1 LLTLHSLQPI
11 RAQEYWALF
20 FSARPTESN
29 LTSSSLEAAEALP
42 AGKACSAADNVA
54 KTRRCAFHTGASASV
69 VPVEPVRSWRREIA
83 LAVSTDMNIEANKTF
98 FALGILFFNYLLFSG
113 RCWAFRLASAHG
125 TAARAKT
132 TAAWTFTDVA
142 GGAETSTRHNCLRSG
157 SQLMDRYSAR
167 RKSGRE
173 HRCEQEFSGHVSCS
187 FGNAV
192 FKDSVAN
199 PEVNRNAGAGFPGRS
214 CAEKFET
221 KAILELQLTCCYTH

>member
-1 LLTLHSLQPI
+1 MHRHQRSAVTAFLVVWAGPSLAAIADTSLVAADPCLGI
-11 RAQEYWALF
+11 VGLV
-20 FSARPTESN
+20 FSTKPTENN
-29 LTSSSLEAAEALP
+29 LTSSSSLEAAEALP
-42 AGKACSAADNVA
+42 AGKDLWCRCQCSKDKAL
-54 KTRRCAFHTGASASV
+54 RRPF
-69 VPVEPVRSWRREIA
+69 
-83 LAVSTDMNIEANKTF
+83 
-98 FALGILFFNYLLFSG
+98 GINYLLFPG

-125 TAARAKT
+125 AAARAKT

-173 HRCEQEFSGHVSCS
+173 HRCEQEFSGHLTCS

-199 PEVNRNAGAGFPGRS
+199 PEVNRNAGAGFPGRF
-214 CAEKFET
+214 CTKKFET
-221 KAILELQLTCCYTH
+221 KAILELPLSCCYTH